1 MLAPRGS
8 RQPRPPDTGP
18 GFLRDENQFMA
29 TNFRNG
35 DDPAAKGDAIAEA
48 TAFLDAGVD
57 GIFTDQTDT
66 TVEARL
72 EWEDASAE
80 AS

>member
-1 MLAPRGS
+1 MRDAHEQDLLVHVR
-8 RQPRPPDTGP
+8 T
-18 GFLRDENQFMA
+18 LRDENRFMA
-29 TNFRNG
+29 TNFRRG
-35 DDPAAKGDAIAEA
+35 SDPDAEGDAIAEV

-57 GIFTDQTDT
+57 GIFADQTDT
-66 TVEARL
+66 TVGARL